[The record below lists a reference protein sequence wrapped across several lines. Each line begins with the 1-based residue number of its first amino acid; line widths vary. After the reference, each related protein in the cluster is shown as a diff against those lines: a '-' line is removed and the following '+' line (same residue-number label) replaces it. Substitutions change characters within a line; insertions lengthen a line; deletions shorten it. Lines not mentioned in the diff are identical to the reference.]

1 MVSVCGALDDIFP
14 IEGLYDLDRAWSDR
28 HSLEVHPREAHT
40 SLNLINSYTLR
51 TADLVTERLAE
62 RA

>member
-1 MVSVCGALDDIFP
+1 
-14 IEGLYDLDRAWSDR
+14 
-28 HSLEVHPREAHT
+28 VHPREAHT

-62 RA
+62 HA